1 MSETLDEARLS
12 NAQYFEWLSN
22 GMTKRAEDAISSF
35 TRLRVREDG
44 FLRKI
49 LPALPITNEELDR
62 RVDDASPW
70 KVVDIEVPTPAAKS
84 LPFMTQPDSTIMQ
97 GARYAV
103 QFSRV
108 VSERFIKDAAEL
120 RTWQMDIR
128 QVVSDNSTKD
138 ILAEEDSKLI
148 GAANSFMI
156 GPDQTVPFSGGK
168 HWRTIR
174 GGLDRDSLQDAF
186 KTLPMLSS
194 SLTPEKVLCNNIT
207 IYEIMKGTRNEFG
220 GDLAQNLFE
229 KGWTLERFMN
239 ADWIITIK
247 RDLVPDQSIYMWAA
261 PKFLGKFYELQAP
274 TMWIK
279 REHFLLEFFLY
290 EEIGSTLANPNAF
303 GRADFV

>member
-1 MSETLDEARLS
+1 MAETLDEARQS
-12 NAQYFEWLSN
+12 NAQYYEWLNN
-22 GMTKRAEDAISSF
+22 GMTKKAEDAISSF

-49 LPALPITNEELDR
+49 IPALPITNDQLDR
-62 RVDDASPW
+62 RVEDASPW
-70 KVVDIEVPTPAAKS
+70 KVIDIEVPTPAAKS
-84 LPFMTQPDSTIMQ
+84 LSFMTQPDSTIMQ
-97 GARYAV
+97 GQRYGVA
-103 QFSRV
+103 FSRV
-108 VSERFIKDAAEL
+108 ASERFIKDAIEL

-156 GPDQTVPFSGGK
+156 GPDQTVPFSGGI

-174 GGLDRDSLQDAF
+174 GGMDRDSLQDAF
-186 KTLPMLSS
+186 KTLPMLPS
-194 SLTPEKVLCNNIT
+194 SLKTETVLCNSVSIF
-207 IYEIMKGTRNEFG
+207 EVMKGRRDEFG
-220 GDLAQNLFE
+220 GDLAQTLYE
-229 KGWTLERFMN
+229 KGWTIERFMN

-247 RDLVPDQSIYMWAA
+247 RDLVPDLSIYMWAA
-261 PKFLGKFYELQAP
+261 AKFLGKFFELQPP

-290 EEIGSTLANPNAF
+290 EEIGGTLANPNAF
-303 GRADFV
+303 GRVDFV